1 MKHRYMPKWL
11 PWKLLEIC
19 IADLSCN
26 SQVDLEYKTSQLYI
40 SLIPARSLSG
50 RIPDAK
56 TGPKISK

>member
-1 MKHRYMPKWL
+1 MYKSQID
-11 PWKLLEIC
+11 LEYK
-19 IADLSCN
+19 A
-26 SQVDLEYKTSQLYI
+26 SQVDLEYKASQLYI